1 MTSPTT
7 PPSPWMQ
14 RALAQAELAI
24 GHADPNPSVGAV
36 IVSATG
42 ELLGE
47 GHTQAVGGPHA
58 EIMAL
63 RDAAARGHD
72 VRGATAYVTLEP
84 CAHHGRTGPCCEAL
98 SSAGIARV
106 VAALRDPNPRVAG
119 GGFAHLQAHGV
130 HIDVGDGADQAREQM
145 RGFLHRMERGLP
157 WVRLKVAASLD
168 GFTALPN
175 GQSQWITGEAA
186 RADGQ
191 RWRQRASCVLTGSG
205 TVLADDPQLNVR
217 LPGVTRQP
225 ALCIVDSQLRSP
237 PTAAAWHVPD
247 RQVWLATAEP
257 GARTPTGEQAAWLA
271 RRDALLQA
279 LAPCLDPK
287 RPSAHLLQL
296 PHAPGGTQIDLHALL
311 QALAAREVN
320 ELHVEAGAGL
330 NGALLQAGLVD
341 ELLIYMAPALM
352 GAGLGWA
359 SGLGLRTA
367 AGLSPPLQGAMA
379 QHAPASTQPG
389 PGSQTAPASAPS
401 AEARPLSGAT
411 SRADSAV
418 GGAAIQPFTH
428 MDQVPRGQFIDAAPL
443 GQDLRLRVLLHRA

>member
-1 MTSPTT
+1 
-7 PPSPWMQ
+7 MQ

-36 IVSATG
+36 IVSAAG
-42 ELLGE
+42 ELLGQ

-63 RDAAARGHD
+63 RDAAARGHS

-130 HIDVGDGADQAREQM
+130 HIEVGDGAEPAREQM
-145 RGFLHRMERGLP
+145 RGFLNRMERGLP

-175 GQSQWITGEAA
+175 RQSQWITGEAA

-205 TVLADDPQLNVR
+205 TVLADDPLLNVR

-237 PTAAAWHVPD
+237 PTAAAWRVPD

-257 GARTPTGEQAAWLA
+257 GTHAPTDDQAAWQA

-287 RPSAHLLQL
+287 RLSAHLLQL

-330 NGALLQAGLVD
+330 NGALLQACLVD

-359 SGLGLRTA
+359 SGLGLR
-367 AGLSPPLQGAMA
+367 AGAHGLPQPLQGATAAA
-379 QHAPASTQPG
+379 QQALHVAQPNQG
-389 PGSQTAPASAPS
+389 TRTAPANAPRIEPS
-401 AEARPLSGAT
+401 ALGSAT
-411 SRADSAV
+411 SQADSAH
-418 GGAAIQPFTH
+418 GDMSRQPFTH
-428 MDQVPRGQFIDAAPL
+428 MDQVPRGQFIDSTPL

>member
-1 MTSPTT
+1 MNHT

-14 RALAQAELAI
+14 AALAQGELAI
-24 GHADPNPSVGAV
+24 GHSDPNPNVGAV

-98 SSAGIARV
+98 SAAGIARV

-130 HIDVGDGADQAREQM
+130 QVEVGDGADQAREQM
-145 RGFLHRMERGLP
+145 RGFLHRMETGLP

-205 TVLADDPQLNVR
+205 TLLADDPQLNVR
-217 LPGVTRQP
+217 LPGTTRQP
-225 ALCIVDSQLRSP
+225 ALCVVDSQLRCP
-237 PTAAAWHVPD
+237 PTAAAWRVPG
-247 RQVWLATAEP
+247 RQVWIATTEP
-257 GARTPTGEQAAWLA
+257 SGHTQPGEQAAWLA
-271 RRDALLQA
+271 RRNALLQA
-279 LAPCLDPK
+279 LAPCVDPK
-287 RPSAHLLQL
+287 RPSTHLQQL
-296 PHAPGGTQIDLHALL
+296 PAAPGSTQLDLRALL
-311 QALAAREVN
+311 QTLAAHEVN
-320 ELHVEAGAGL
+320 EVHVEAGAGL

-341 ELLIYMAPALM
+341 ELLIYLAPALM

-359 SGLGLRTA
+359 SGLGLRDAASDSQAPTQGKQTTGHASAQQAQIPGTGGAVAGDTPKGTA
-367 AGLSPPLQGAMA
+367 GA
-379 QHAPASTQPG
+379 QFQPG
-389 PGSQTAPASAPS
+389 A
-401 AEARPLSGAT
+401 GA
-411 SRADSAV
+411 
-418 GGAAIQPFTH
+418 QPFTH
-428 MDQVPRGQFIDAAPL
+428 MSQVPRGQFIDATPL
-443 GQDLRLRVLLHRA
+443 DQDLRLRVLLNRA